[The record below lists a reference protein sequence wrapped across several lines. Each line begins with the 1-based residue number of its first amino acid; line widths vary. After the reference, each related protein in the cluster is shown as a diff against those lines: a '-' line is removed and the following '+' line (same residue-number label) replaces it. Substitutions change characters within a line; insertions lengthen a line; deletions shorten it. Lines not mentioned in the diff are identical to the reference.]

1 MVLRKI
7 KNYINIGFVREFSLN
22 VVDDILRYET
32 KIYLIKGE
40 AFEVNCDIS
49 WIWKWLHRG

>member
-1 MVLRKI
+1 MRKI